1 MSEFKPLA
9 GIRVLDFTHVIAGP
23 LATFYLSQLGAEVV
37 KVENR
42 GGGDVMRRGKGLAAF
57 VALNAGKRSLSLDLN
72 DPADREQ
79 ALALAHEADVLVDSL
94 RPGVLDRHGFGDAAL
109 RAANPGLVYCSI
121 SGWGREGAWQ
131 DRPAYD
137 HVIQAATGMMLMGG
151 HEGEPPIKTGFPV
164 IDAGTGI
171 IAALA
176 VIAAL
181 RERDASGQ
189 GRFLD
194 VSMTGAAL
202 QLMYPFACHALTEGA
217 TPPRVGNQGYSGS
230 PAADLFETRDGWVAL
245 GANTPRQLIALLN
258 VLERSDIARNGNYFE
273 QPLDADAPAEFL
285 RSHNPSALRADLAA
299 AIADWQAAE
308 LEEACS
314 AAGVPCA
321 KVRTIVEF
329 AGQARSTGALD
340 PVTLSD
346 LGCTVESPGLGF
358 RTRETRPDGERAE

>member
-1 MSEFKPLA
+1 MTGFKPLT

-42 GGGDVMRRGKGLAAF
+42 SGGDVMRRGRGLAAF
-57 VALNAGKRSLSLDLN
+57 VAMNAGKRCLSLDLN
-72 DPADREQ
+72 DPADHEH
-79 ALALAHEADVLVDSL
+79 ALELAHEADVLVDSL

-121 SGWGREGAWQ
+121 SGWGRAGTWQ

-151 HEGEPPIKTGFPV
+151 NEGEPPIKTGFPV

-181 RERDASGQ
+181 RERDLSGR

-202 QLMYPFACHALTEGA
+202 QLMYPFACSALTEGV

-230 PAADLFETRDGWVAL
+230 PAADLFEVRDGWVAL
-245 GANTPRQLIALLN
+245 GANTPRQLIALLD
-258 VLERSDIARNGNYFE
+258 VLGRPDIARDNEYFE
-273 QPLDADAPAEFL
+273 HPLDAGAPAEFL
-285 RSHNPSALRADLAA
+285 RSRNPSALRAELAA
-299 AIADWQAAE
+299 VIAGWAAAE
-308 LEEACS
+308 LEDAC
-314 AAGVPCA
+314 AAASVPCA
-321 KVRTIVEF
+321 KVRTIAEF
-329 AGQARSTGALD
+329 AGQARREGALE
-340 PVTLSD
+340 PTILSD
-346 LGCTVESPGLGF
+346 AGCEVQSPGLGF
-358 RTRETRPDGERAE
+358 RTRAPHPA

>member
-1 MSEFKPLA
+1 MIGFKPLK

-23 LATFYLSQLGAEVV
+23 LATLYLSQLGAEVV

-42 GGGDVMRRGKGLAAF
+42 SGGDVMRRGKGLAAF
-57 VALNAGKRSLSLDLN
+57 VALNAGKRCLSLDLN
-72 DPADREQ
+72 EPADREQ

-94 RPGVLDRHGFGDAAL
+94 RPGVLDRHGFSDAEL
-109 RAANPGLVYCSI
+109 RAANPGLIYCSI

-151 HEGEPPIKTGFPV
+151 NEGEPPIKTGFPV

-181 RERDASGQ
+181 RERDVSGQ

-202 QLMYPFACHALTEGA
+202 QLMYPFTCHALTEGV

-230 PAADLFETRDGWVAL
+230 PAADLFEARDGWVAL
-245 GANTPRQLIALLN
+245 GANTPCQLIALLD
-258 VLERSDIARNGNYFE
+258 VLGREDIARNGEYFE
-273 QPLDADAPAEFL
+273 QGLDASAPAEFL
-285 RSHNPSALRADLAA
+285 RSRNPSALRAELAT
-299 AIADWQAAE
+299 AIADWQAVE
-308 LEEACS
+308 LEDRCA
-314 AAGVPCA
+314 AAGVSCA
-321 KVRTIVEF
+321 KVRTIAEF
-329 AGQARSTGALD
+329 AAQARSKGALD

-346 LGCTVESPGLGF
+346 LGCEVESPGLGF
-358 RTRETRPDGERAE
+358 RTRVSSPDGARTE